1 MAEDCQV
8 APSFPTESIKVIAE
22 SIGISAVG
30 DDVAKELSEEVT
42 FRLKILIQ
50 VWKREGARTPQGF
63 PSNSSL
69 RFVASLKLDLFIH
82 TSPLHM

>member
-22 SIGISAVG
+22 SIGISAIG

-50 VWKREGARTPQGF
+50 VWKRETELTPQGF
-63 PSNSSL
+63 SFNSNCSFITSWKI
-69 RFVASLKLDLFIH
+69 VVLFI
-82 TSPLHM
+82 LINL